1 MSRGESFSQKVK
13 KELCTVEQDNFTDK
27 SLHLAFSLASSASF
41 RSHKIIFKCYNS
53 NYIELIKSYI
63 DDILDVDY
71 ILEEKKTQSTFEF
84 SSKVAVKAVFDLLE
98 TELDFNWV
106 RGQINRDIADFN
118 QEERIDILRSAFL
131 MNGSMACPEQSYQL
145 ELALKRLSVK
155 NFLNELLLDENIEV
169 STGSNAFFLYLRTG
183 DDIAEFLGLI
193 GAHKSLLEF
202 ENIRVKKKV
211 NEDVNRIVNFDNAN
225 LQRVAD
231 STARQILALKKLND
245 IGAYQMLPED
255 LKEVANL
262 RLQFP
267 GYSLSDLAAEM
278 EPSISKSGMYHR
290 LAKLEKWINDY
301 LKSNAD

>member
-1 MSRGESFSQKVK
+1 MSRSESFSQKVK
-13 KELCTVEQDNFTDK
+13 KELCLVEQEDISDK

-41 RSHKIIFKCYNS
+41 RSNKIIFKCYNS
-53 NYIELIKSYI
+53 NYIELIKKYI
-63 DDILDVDY
+63 EKVLDVDY
-71 ILEEKKTQSTFEF
+71 KLDEKKTQSNFEF
-84 SSKVAVKAVFDLLE
+84 SSKSSVSAVFDLLE
-98 TELDFNWV
+98 AELNFNWV
-106 RGQINRDIADFN
+106 RGQINRDITDFN
-118 QEERIDILRSAFL
+118 EKEKIDILRSAFL

-155 NFLNELLLDENIEV
+155 NFLNELLLKEEIEV
-169 STGSNAFFLYLRTG
+169 SSGSNAFFLYLRTG

-193 GAHKSLLEF
+193 GAHRSLLEF

-245 IGAYQMLPED
+245 IGAYNMLPED
-255 LKEVANL
+255 LKAVANL
-262 RLQFP
+262 RLKFP

-278 EPSISKSGMYHR
+278 EPNISKSGMYHR